1 VKGIAMNDKDE
12 ENKTKADEVHIS
24 DGFAKMHKVAEKL
37 TEEELNQIAEDAKKA
52 AEDAQKLRRH

>member
-1 VKGIAMNDKDE
+1 MNEKDE